1 MVYKYFIGDT
11 RGWVEV
17 RKDELEKA
25 NILDS
30 ISSDSY
36 IKGKYIYLDED
47 FDFSFFMC
55 YLGYKPDFIKIR
67 VNDTYFDNYK
77 RYKESLQ

>member
-1 MVYKYFIGDT
+1 MVYKHFIGDT

-17 RKDELEKA
+17 KKHELEKA

-36 IKGKYIYLDED
+36 IKGKYMYLDED
-47 FDFSFFMC
+47 LDLSLFMC
-55 YLGYKPDFIKIR
+55 YLGYKPDFIKIK

-77 RYKESLQ
+77 TYKESLQ